1 MYEVIVM
8 FYDMLDFKQTK
19 GGKIYHRYDVGDK
32 YPRDGAET
40 TDARIAELTTDQN
53 KRGTPLIRLIG
64 ADTQAVA
71 ETPAEPVQE
80 KPKRKRKAVKKD
92 VGTDS

>member
-19 GGKIYHRYDVGDK
+19 GGRIYHQYEVGDK
-32 YPRDGAET
+32 YPRDGMET
-40 TDARIAELTTDQN
+40 TEARIAELSTDQN

-64 ADTQAVA
+64 AAPQSVN

>member
-40 TDARIAELTTDQN
+40 TDARIAELSSDQN
-53 KRGTPLIRLIG
+53 KRGIPLIK
-64 ADTQAVA
+64 AVGMTEEA
-71 ETPAEPVQE
+71 PAVEAPVE
-80 KPKRKRKAVKKD
+80 EAPKKRRRKAVKD
-92 VGTDS
+92 VADNG

>member
-8 FYDMLDFKQTK
+8 FYDLLDFKQTK
-19 GGKIYHRYDVGDK
+19 GGRLYHCYEVGDR

-40 TDARIAELTTDQN
+40 TEARIAELSTGQN
-53 KRGTPLIRLIG
+53 RRGIPLIRMVG
-64 ADTQAVA
+64 ADAQV
-71 ETPAEPVQE
+71 PAEPVQE